1 MSLFKNENQFCV
13 FIEDNNMNDNA
24 NNKDNMND
32 INKDINKDINNL
44 KTKTKTKIKRC
55 IAYNKNNN
63 KCRAKIENS
72 DFFCCDSHKPINYDL
87 INSCFICL
95 NKIEDIGELYYF
107 RCKHIMHKECYDE
120 WINYSNYDKHIC
132 MICRNEVFK
141 IPDKKNKIRK
151 SGVLNRCDYNK
162 MLHIF
167 NTYNNMSNSSN
178 NQILPVSY
186 TEGGIPLYNF

>member
-1 MSLFKNENQFCV
+1 MSLFKNENKFCV
-13 FIEDNNMNDNA
+13 FIENNNENIND
-24 NNKDNMND
+24 NNKDN
-32 INKDINKDINNL
+32 NKL
-44 KTKTKTKIKRC
+44 KIKIKRC

-63 KCRAKIENS
+63 RCRAKIENN
-72 DFFCCDSHKPINYDL
+72 DFFCCEAHKPINYDL

-107 RCKHIMHKECYDE
+107 RCKHIIHKECYNE

-167 NTYNNMSNSSN
+167 NTFNYIQSFDINKAP
-178 NQILPVSY
+178 ISY
-186 TEGGIPLYNF
+186 TTTGIPIYEEESLNN